1 MKTNQWTPLNQKQ
14 KAKLNT
20 NKYMNKIPRG
30 EKQIKDAVNLIDKE
44 VRGIVN
50 ETTDEDIK
58 YEVGK
63 AWGITK
69 EYLNVK

>member
-1 MKTNQWTPLNQKQ
+1 MEKNIDQKLMKYLKEDQEIKQ
-14 KAKLNT
+14 AVKVINKA
-20 NKYMNKIPRG
+20 I
-30 EKQIKDAVNLIDKE
+30 
-44 VRGIVN
+44 RGIIK
-50 ETTDEDIK
+50 ETTIEDIK

>member
-1 MKTNQWTPLNQKQ
+1 MKNKENKQ
-14 KAKLNT
+14 SVFPHDKRLFKFFKEEQEIKQAVKVINKA
-20 NKYMNKIPRG
+20 ICG
-30 EKQIKDAVNLIDKE
+30 IID
-44 VRGIVN
+44 

-69 EYLNVK
+69 EYLNVINIK